1 RIALSSLVLVVRRW
15 GDRQN
20 RADRLDPVFL
30 ALRVDERHHH
40 FGRRSSSACAK
51 KAEALRRISL
61 ARRSSKFSRSSSFSR
76 CRSSVARP
84 GRFPRS
90 RSAWTTHLRRDSG
103 AHPIFEAIE
112 RIAAHCES
120 YWSPCS
126 RTIRTARSRTSGEKL
141 LGRPMDSILPQNGV
155 SGKPGTVHTDPVS
168 FWVRI
173 SISTTLAYPVC
184 GRLPS
189 HSQVW
194 IKSAEPCSAKT

>member
-1 RIALSSLVLVVRRW
+1 MAGPSLLREERCPTNQPLVRGGCVNLDVALSQEW
-15 GDRQN
+15 GC
-20 RADRLDPVFL
+20 
-30 ALRVDERHHH
+30 LRH
-40 FGRRSSSACAK
+40 
-51 KAEALRRISL
+51 
-61 ARRSSKFSRSSSFSR
+61 SRSSSFSR

-141 LGRPMDSILPQNGV
+141 LARPMDPILPQDGV
-155 SGKPGTVHTDPVS
+155 SGKPGTVQTSNGSPT
-168 FWVRI
+168 RI
-173 SISTTLAYPVC
+173 RFSTTDTVGGTVTNVDWDSQKGVSKSFELQGPDC
-184 GRLPS
+184 GY
-189 HSQVW
+189 
-194 IKSAEPCSAKT
+194 

>member
-1 RIALSSLVLVVRRW
+1 
-15 GDRQN
+15 
-20 RADRLDPVFL
+20 
-30 ALRVDERHHH
+30 
-40 FGRRSSSACAK
+40 
-51 KAEALRRISL
+51 
-61 ARRSSKFSRSSSFSR
+61 KFSRSSSFSR

-155 SGKPGTVHTDPVS
+155 SGKPGTVHSDRSSAAPDLLP
-168 FWVRI
+168 W
-173 SISTTLAYPVC
+173 C
-184 GRLPS
+184 KGRGSLRRLRDGALRGDD
-189 HSQVW
+189 HGVL
-194 IKSAEPCSAKT
+194 